1 MKNKIDIKVFF
12 GLAIIAA
19 GILLFLDNM
28 GFGLNINLFDFWPL
42 ILIAVG
48 LNQVVQPK
56 EARQSFSGW
65 VFIGIGSLFLLDN
78 LGYIYFSFSNLWPIL
93 LILIGFSILKNHVWS
108 GSDEGRDSDYINLS
122 FILGGGD
129 QKFTSQSIS
138 GGKITAI
145 MGGGKIDL
153 RQASIKGDSI
163 VIDTFAFWGGI
174 EIVVPYH
181 WQVNIQGSPI
191 LGGMENN
198 TTSPANVEGIEIKL
212 PPKTL
217 IIKGSAI
224 MGGVE
229 VKN

>member
-12 GLAIIAA
+12 GLAVIAVGIIM
-19 GILLFLDNM
+19 FLDNM
-28 GFGLNINLFDFWPL
+28 GLGLDVNLFDFWPL
-42 ILIAVG
+42 ILVAIG

-65 VFIGIGSLFLLDN
+65 IFIGIGALFLLDN
-78 LGYIYFSFSNLWPIL
+78 LGYIYFNFGDLWPVI
-93 LILIGFSILKNHVWS
+93 LILIGISILRNHAWKRS
-108 GSDEGRDSDYINLS
+108 EEGADSDYINLA

-129 QKFTSQSIS
+129 HKYTSQTIS

-145 MGGGKIDL
+145 MGGGTIDL
-153 RQASIKGDSI
+153 RQASSKQDTII
-163 VIDTFAFWGGI
+163 LDTFAFWGGI

-198 TTSPANVEGIEIKL
+198 TTSPANVEGIEINL